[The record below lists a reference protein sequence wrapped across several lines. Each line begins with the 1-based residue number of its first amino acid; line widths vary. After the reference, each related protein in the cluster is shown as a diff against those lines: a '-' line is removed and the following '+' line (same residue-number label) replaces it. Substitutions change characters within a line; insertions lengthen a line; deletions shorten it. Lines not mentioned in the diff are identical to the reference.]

1 MFEHSTMESAVMTS
15 RIVGFRRGATALLAT
30 IVLAACALSASAED
44 PRALRVMTQNLFI
57 GTFYQELMAAKTPQ
71 EFAGAVT
78 LTYQHIQATKPA
90 ERMATIA
97 REIAQAEP
105 DLIGVQQAAIV
116 RTGRAPP
123 ATTVEFDY
131 VKILLAE
138 LAKSGRHYKVVAVVP
153 GLDAEAPSSLGFFV
167 RLTTRDVLLARRDH
181 DVRLDNLQIRQFLG
195 AGVYPTPAGAL
206 VDPSG
211 YAAIDV
217 TLRGQSLRFVTT
229 HLDVT
234 PTVSFLQALELSQEI
249 SDTSMPTVLVCDCNA
264 TPDVPSDPSFA
275 SYKLLR
281 DAGFIDAFR
290 IARPDQPG
298 LTCCQPDDLRNP
310 ISALSRRVDLVQF
323 RGPFQVLHTEVVG
336 ASPGDRT
343 PSFRWPSD
351 HAGVAATLRL
361 VGARHD
367 ARN

>member
-1 MFEHSTMESAVMTS
+1 MTS

-30 IVLAACALSASAED
+30 IVVFASALSARAED
-44 PRALRVMTQNLFI
+44 PRTLRVMTQNLFI
-57 GTFYQELMAAKTPQ
+57 GTFYQELIAAKTPQ

-78 LTYQHIQATKPA
+78 TTYQHIQATKPA
-90 ERMATIA
+90 ERMAAIA

-116 RTGRAPP
+116 RTGSTPP

-167 RLTTRDVLLARRDH
+167 RLTTRDVLLARRDN

-206 VDPSG
+206 IDPSG
-211 YAAIDV
+211 FAAIDV
-217 TLRGQSLRFVTT
+217 TVRGRSLRFVTT
-229 HLDVT
+229 HLDVA
-234 PTVSFLQALELSQEI
+234 PAVSFLQARELVQAT
-249 SDTSMPTVLVCDCNA
+249 SDTSIPTVLVCDCNA
-264 TPDVPSDPSFA
+264 TPDVASDPSFA

-298 LTCCQPDDLRNP
+298 LTCCQPEDLRNQ
-310 ISALSRRVDLVQF
+310 ISAVSRRIDLVQF
-323 RGPFQVLHTEVVG
+323 RGSFQVMHADVVG

-343 PSFRWPSD
+343 PSFLWPSD
-351 HAGVAATLRL
+351 HAGVVATLRL
-361 VGARHD
+361 GGAHQD